1 MKNFKAVF
9 KNDWVNL
16 YKYRIFH
23 MIIIVSII
31 FVLAMGFF
39 PEINPLLFIY
49 LSLFIIPVI
58 SHSIT
63 LFIEQEEDTLF
74 PISEE
79 KRRIYQVLPA
89 ILLSA
94 ISLQLIPLL
103 FYILIFIFVLNV
115 NFSIIL
121 FILTY
126 ILSISLHMI
135 IAFAITIMAKS
146 HKLISLTYIGY
157 IIIFSLIPFIYL
169 MNLMP
174 EGLDYVFVFS
184 PAYLAHVLFDN
195 ITFGYLFSDK
205 FLIILAVLL
214 QIIVLTMLT
223 LFVIVPYYRKD
234 LNKNLRR

>member
-1 MKNFKAVF
+1 MKNFKEVF
-9 KNDWVNL
+9 KNDWKNL

-23 MIIIVSII
+23 MIIIVSVI
-31 FVLAMGFF
+31 FALAMGFF

-74 PISEE
+74 PVSRE

-89 ILLSA
+89 KLLSA

-103 FYILIFIFVLNV
+103 FYILIFIFVLHV

-126 ILSISLHMI
+126 ILSLSLHMV
-135 IAFAITIMAKS
+135 IAYSITIIAKS
-146 HKLISLTYIGY
+146 HISMSLSYIGY

-174 EGLDYVFVFS
+174 EGLDYLFIFS

-205 FLIILAVLL
+205 LLIILAALL
-214 QIIVLTMLT
+214 QVIILSILV

-234 LNKNLRR
+234 LNKNLRG

>member
-16 YKYRIFH
+16 YKYRIFQ

-31 FVLAMGFF
+31 FALAMGFF

-89 ILLSA
+89 KLLSA

-214 QIIVLTMLT
+214 QVIVLTILT
-223 LFVIVPYYRKD
+223 LLVIVPYYRKD

>member
-9 KNDWVNL
+9 RNDWCNL
-16 YKYRIFH
+16 FKYRIFH

-31 FVLAMGFF
+31 FALAMGFF
-39 PEINPLLFIY
+39 PEINPLLFVY

-58 SHSIT
+58 IHSIT

-89 ILLSA
+89 KLLSA
-94 ISLQLIPLL
+94 ITLQLIPLFL
-103 FYILIFIFVLNV
+103 YILIFIFVLHV

-121 FILTY
+121 FVLNY
-126 ILSISLHMI
+126 VLSISLHMI
-135 IAFAITIMAKS
+135 IAFSITILAKS
-146 HKLISLTYIGY
+146 HISMSLSYIVY

-169 MNLMP
+169 MNLLP
-174 EGLDYVFVFS
+174 EGLDYVFIFS

-205 FLIILAVLL
+205 LLIILAIFLQVIIACILILL
-214 QIIVLTMLT
+214 
-223 LFVIVPYYRKD
+223 VIVPYYRKD
-234 LNKNLRR
+234 LNKNMRG